1 MLPTRVRAEVEYL
14 AGSDVVHGEPGGP
27 DELQD
32 VVLADEV
39 ADAEC
44 EEVGIGAVH
53 EKVDDASSH
62 PLVAL
67 LDEVGLEIVVELA
80 RHRVGGSG
88 CCLGRQRKLECV
100 LIEQGCI

>member
-1 MLPTRVRAEVEYL
+1 M
-14 AGSDVVHGEPGGP
+14 VHCEPGGP

-39 ADAEC
+39 ADAEG
-44 EEVGIGAVH
+44 EKVGVGAVH
-53 EKVDDASSH
+53 EKVNDASSH

-80 RHRVGGSG
+80 RHRVGGGG
-88 CCLGRQRKLECV
+88 CFLGRQRKLECV
-100 LIEQGCI
+100 LIEQGRIQATLPVLLYEDVWTSMV